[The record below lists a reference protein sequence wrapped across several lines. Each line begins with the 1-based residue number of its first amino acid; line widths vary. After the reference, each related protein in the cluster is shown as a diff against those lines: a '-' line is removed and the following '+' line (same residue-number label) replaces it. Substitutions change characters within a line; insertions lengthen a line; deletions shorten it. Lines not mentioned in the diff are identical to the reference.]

1 LKTRRSCQSQAMHAV
16 LQKSLPHDAL
26 LATHRGGKH
35 PELWGGYGDCFVV
48 SIDRTVAL
56 AEFVVAFY
64 TSPVF
69 RIERWILRVAAGAP
83 STDQEARDLMAG
95 SRDSFAVWSVAERT
109 DTQLLMGDRYGKT
122 RSWFRVTPQESAATL
137 LQFGS
142 AVAARRRANGSSG
155 MGGGFRL
162 LLEFHRFYSKVLL
175 RSAWKQLDRAPR
187 PF

>member
-1 LKTRRSCQSQAMHAV
+1 MHAV

-142 AVAARRRANGSSG
+142 AVASRSNSGAVPRARGSLFG
-155 MGGGFRL
+155 L
-162 LLEFHRFYSKVLL
+162 LLKFHVVYSQVLL
-175 RSAWKQLDRAPR
+175 HAAKRGVMRKQRAR
-187 PF
+187 PG